1 MEPRKSSFKLGITF
15 DDVLL
20 LPGYSDFSRSDIN
33 LSTNL
38 TRQIKIALP
47 LVSSPMDT
55 VTESELAS
63 ALARLGG
70 IGIIHRNLSISAQV
84 VEVEKVKKQKLLVGA
99 AVGAGSGLEERIKAL
114 FLDGDYVLVIDS
126 DHKFS

>member
-70 IGIIHRNLSISAQV
+70 I
-84 VEVEKVKKQKLLVGA
+84 
-99 AVGAGSGLEERIKAL
+99 
-114 FLDGDYVLVIDS
+114 
-126 DHKFS
+126 